1 MKGRHRANDLQSNGV
16 KALAAGLVLP
26 LVVIGAVYG
35 GYRAVAA
42 AGCSGE
48 VRISVAAAPE
58 IAPAVAAAADRWT
71 KTSPK
76 VDGECVKIDVTA
88 VASPDA
94 AAAIMQ
100 DHGTK
105 LDGVGQADGTVQVP
119 QVWVPDSSTWLQ
131 RMRAVRDDVV
141 PTAAPSIAR
150 SPVVLAMA
158 EPTARSLGWVD
169 HRLTWSTVLQRM
181 ATDSRMHPGIVDPVR
196 DAVGVSTLVAL
207 AQARPTLG
215 AKGDELAVS
224 AIKSLL
230 FGKSDLQSA
239 LIARFPRDTSPR
251 TLSSGLTL
259 APLSEQALMT
269 YNANSPPVPLAAAYP
284 DPAPIALDY
293 PYTVLPRLAQDRSDA
308 AEAFRQELNSP
319 SFRDLLAQQRLR
331 GPDGTAGTGLT
342 LGPSA
347 PAASPV
353 TPIPESGVIAKA
365 LQLWVEI
372 VRPARML
379 AVMDVS
385 GSMNTP
391 VPTAGGATRQQVAV
405 AASRAG
411 LGLFDDSWS
420 VGLWVFST
428 KMDGNRDYRQLVP
441 IGPLTK
447 QRDAIDSA
455 LAGIA
460 PNPTGNTGL
469 YDTVFDAYKTVLS
482 GWDPDRVNDLV
493 IITDGRNED
502 PGGLTLDQLV
512 GKLKAINNPD
522 QPIQVII
529 LGIGTEVSEPEL
541 KRITAT
547 TGGEVFLAPDPSK
560 IGDIFLRALAL
571 RSGT

>member
-1 MKGRHRANDLQSNGV
+1 M
-16 KALAAGLVLP
+16 ALAAGLVLP

-35 GYRAVAA
+35 GYKAVAA
-42 AGCSGE
+42 ASCAGD

-58 IAPAVAAAADRWT
+58 IAPAVAAAADRWV

-76 VDGECVKIDVTA
+76 VARECVKVDVVGVPT
-88 VASPDA
+88 PDA

-100 DHGTK
+100 DHGVK
-105 LDGVGQADGTVQVP
+105 LDGVGQADGRVQVP
-119 QVWVPDSSTWLQ
+119 QVWIPDSSTWLQ
-131 RMRAVRDDVV
+131 RMRAVRDDIV
-141 PTAAPSIAR
+141 PSAAPSIAR

-158 EPTARSLGWVD
+158 EPTARSLGWID

-181 ATDSRMHPGIVDPVR
+181 ATDSRMRPGMVDPTR

-207 AQARPTLG
+207 AEARPTLG

-230 FGKSDLQSA
+230 IGKSDLQSA
-239 LIARFPRDTSPR
+239 LVARFPRDTSPR
-251 TLSSGLTL
+251 TLSRALTL

-293 PYTVLPRLAQDRSDA
+293 PYTVLPRLSPDRADA
-308 AEAFRQELNSP
+308 AEAFRQELNAP
-319 SFRDLLAQQRLR
+319 TFRNLLAQQRLR
-331 GPDGTAGTGLT
+331 APDGTAGAGLT

-347 PAASPV
+347 PAESPV
-353 TPIPESGVIAKA
+353 TPIPESDVIAKA

-385 GSMNTP
+385 GSMSTP

-447 QRDAIDSA
+447 QRDELDSA
-455 LAGIA
+455 LGAIA

-469 YDTVFDAYKTVLS
+469 YDTVFDAYKTVLQ

-493 IITDGRNED
+493 IITDGRNDD
-502 PGGLTLDQLV
+502 PGGLSLDQLV
-512 GKLKAINNPD
+512 GKLKAIQNPD
-522 QPIQVII
+522 QPVQVII
-529 LGIGTEVSEPEL
+529 IGIGTDVSAPDL
-541 KRITAT
+541 KRITTT
-547 TGGEVFLAPDPSK
+547 TGGDVFLAPDPSK
-560 IGDIFLRALAL
+560 IGDIFLRSLAL

>member
-1 MKGRHRANDLQSNGV
+1 
-16 KALAAGLVLP
+16 
-26 LVVIGAVYG
+26 
-35 GYRAVAA
+35 
-42 AGCSGE
+42 
-48 VRISVAAAPE
+48 
-58 IAPAVAAAADRWT
+58 
-71 KTSPK
+71 
-76 VDGECVKIDVTA
+76 
-88 VASPDA
+88 
-94 AAAIMQ
+94 
-100 DHGTK
+100 
-105 LDGVGQADGTVQVP
+105 
-119 QVWVPDSSTWLQ
+119 
-131 RMRAVRDDVV
+131 
-141 PTAAPSIAR
+141 
-150 SPVVLAMA
+150 
-158 EPTARSLGWVD
+158 
-169 HRLTWSTVLQRM
+169 
-181 ATDSRMHPGIVDPVR
+181 
-196 DAVGVSTLVAL
+196 
-207 AQARPTLG
+207 
-215 AKGDELAVS
+215 
-224 AIKSLL
+224 
-230 FGKSDLQSA
+230 
-239 LIARFPRDTSPR
+239 
-251 TLSSGLTL
+251 
-259 APLSEQALMT
+259 
-269 YNANSPPVPLAAAYP
+269 
-284 DPAPIALDY
+284 
-293 PYTVLPRLAQDRSDA
+293 
-308 AEAFRQELNSP
+308 
-319 SFRDLLAQQRLR
+319 
-331 GPDGTAGTGLT
+331 
-342 LGPSA
+342 
-347 PAASPV
+347 
-353 TPIPESGVIAKA
+353 
-365 LQLWVEI
+365 
-372 VRPARML
+372 ML